1 MTRGYVWVCGGM
13 GGEASQG
20 LDAGEAEPQRW
31 ARARDTPGALWG
43 RDVVR
48 VGGKERGGACCG
60 ILRHVHATCTTCT
73 CNMYMCMYM
82 CMLSVRSRWQ
92 GRGRCAALARF
103 FNENREES

>member
-31 ARARDTPGALWG
+31 TRAHDTPGALWG

-60 ILRHVHATCTTCT
+60 ILRHAHVHVTCCP
-73 CNMYMCMYM
+73 
-82 CMLSVRSRWQ
+82 SGPG
-92 GRGRCAALARF
+92 GRGGRCGAQASF
-103 FNENREES
+103 FGFTGFEKRAS